1 MNESILT
8 SIKKLLGIAEEYTH
22 FDQDI
27 VIYINTILRRLY
39 QVGVGQ
45 SGFYI
50 SDSSATWNDFLGE
63 DHDKYEQAK
72 VYVYLRVRQI
82 FDPPQSGAAN
92 EAIKENIKELEWLL
106 FIEADPPLSEVD
118 WWPLDKRGDED

>member
-27 VIYINTILRRLY
+27 IIYINTYLRRLW
-39 QVGVGQ
+39 QVGVGK

-50 SDSSATWNDFLGE
+50 SDSSATWNDFLDDPE
-63 DHDKYEQAK
+63 KYEQAK

-92 EAIKENIKELEWLL
+92 EAIKENIRELEWLL

-118 WWPLDKRGDED
+118 WWPLEKESDD